1 MGQLNQSKQAT
12 FTPPPYG
19 MLGAGWD
26 LLGNFVRIESDGS
39 PTIIIPASATANTP
53 HIIANKGVGAAANRP
68 SSAFFQG
75 DVYVSNDTFTVSVA
89 SDTVSWSETPL
100 ILNQLVTNTL
110 SISPELYQF
119 TGTVLIQFQIGIY
132 KPATQPAITASV
144 LTIDCKSRNQV
155 IVEPTPRPETS
166 NFSIVFSNVTNTD
179 VVQVVLQ
186 LTGTIIITMPSN
198 VKVSIPSSIGVWDNI
213 LKTLTMSAGTADEI
227 GFNFLW
233 NKSGLFWDLAVGEV
247 AI

>member
-1 MGQLNQSKQAT
+1 MARTTRDILKTYFETGDKPSEVEFAELIDS
-12 FTPPPYG
+12 F
-19 MLGAGWD
+19 LSFED
-26 LLGNFVRIESDGS
+26 DGDPRTYR
-39 PTIIIPASATANTP
+39 PTTE
-53 HIIANKGVGAAANRP
+53 P
-68 SSAFFQG
+68 S
-75 DVYVSNDTFTVSVA
+75 
-89 SDTVSWSETPL
+89 
-100 ILNQLVTNTL
+100 
-110 SISPELYQF
+110 
-119 TGTVLIQFQIGIY
+119 
-132 KPATQPAITASV
+132 ITATV
-144 LTIDCKSRNQV
+144 LTIDCNSRSEV

-227 GFNFLW
+227 GLNFLW

-247 AI
+247 AL